1 MTYSNIAQKQLQSLH
16 IMDII
21 KQDLIK
27 YFQIFF
33 LKFINE
39 KKVPKTN
46 KEKLYTEL
54 STLSTTFIYSCR
66 MVNKLSSSKIRF
78 VTSVKSTF
86 FSHKKTFISQVIY
99 CRLISEYKLN

>member
-21 KQDLIK
+21 KH
-27 YFQIFF
+27 FQIFF